1 MASQTELEK
10 NDMHQKLKCSEA
22 SQAHLSSMLSAGK
35 QAHAAAVASL
45 KQIQQG
51 HSQQMKETK
60 DQCDGTI
67 HAMQAQRDRALL
79 ERHNMQECL
88 EKERLAFRTSMTAA
102 GDDRRDATWK
112 SKMMKLRAELEQVKH
127 ERDSFKRQRK

>member
-10 NDMHQKLKCSEA
+10 NDMHQKLKCSGA

-60 DQCDGTI
+60 DQVNSLT
-67 HAMQAQRDRALL
+67 
-79 ERHNMQECL
+79 
-88 EKERLAFRTSMTAA
+88 
-102 GDDRRDATWK
+102 
-112 SKMMKLRAELEQVKH
+112 
-127 ERDSFKRQRK
+127 DSIV